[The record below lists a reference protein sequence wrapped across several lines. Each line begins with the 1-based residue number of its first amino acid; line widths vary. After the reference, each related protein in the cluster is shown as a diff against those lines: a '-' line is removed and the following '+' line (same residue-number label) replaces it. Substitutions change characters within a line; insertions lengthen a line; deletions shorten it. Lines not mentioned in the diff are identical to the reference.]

1 MANKHA
7 ESSARWVRRGGKLK
21 EYDDRELV
29 AELARGT
36 PVSRIARRLGLC
48 EGMVRKIRKG
58 LRRPDLHPRI
68 VRSRQRLER
77 RLLGQVRRRVA
88 AIARDRAERP
98 GRAKTKDYD
107 DAELV
112 IELARGTMS
121 LSQLARRMGLA
132 RKTLRQVRQGVF
144 RAELQPLIRELRGRA
159 ELKPL
164 LRVRRIHKHKDYDD
178 QELVLALAQGVT
190 PREIAHRLG
199 LSVRTVRQIRLG
211 AARRDLQPAI
221 RRERRRLDRRLLA
234 RVRRAIIA
242 RTRRLLRH
250 GLTSGRG
257 AAQAR
262 EALLDTLMQEENPH
276 AEN

>member
-1 MANKHA
+1 MAKNA
-7 ESSARWVRRGGKLK
+7 GSSARRVRRGHKLK
-21 EYDDRELV
+21 PYDDRELV

-36 PVSRIARRLGLC
+36 PVPQIARRLGLC
-48 EGMVRKIRKG
+48 QAMVFKVRKG
-58 LRRPDLHPRI
+58 LRRADLHPRI
-68 VRSRQRLER
+68 VRSRQHLQR

-107 DAELV
+107 DTELV

-121 LSQLARRMGLA
+121 LSQLAGRVGLD
-132 RKTLRQVRQGVF
+132 RKTLRQVRRGVL

-164 LRVRRIHKHKDYDD
+164 LQVRRVHKHKDYDD

-190 PREIAHRLG
+190 PREIARRLG

-211 AARRDLQPAI
+211 AARRGLQPAI

-234 RVRRAIIA
+234 GMRRAILA
-242 RTRRLLRH
+242 RTRRLLRQA
-250 GLTSGRG
+250 LSSSRG

-262 EALLDTLMQEENPH
+262 EALLDTVLQEENPH